1 MVKFVVGILTNRD
14 IDKLKR
20 CLDSCGSHEKIVV
33 CNTLDKAYEVE
44 ARELATSYR
53 VPFFSTESNGTPGK
67 GKNSLLDIFYD
78 TGYDYLIPIDGD
90 DYYSD
95 GAIDRIKELVRNHK
109 PPALI
114 QNKIYMPNNKTLAE
128 SVVQLHSSKRK
139 IIQKNVRFGFVP
151 KRLLCVS
158 SSCKIRYQE
167 DTIVYEDVM
176 VNEKISDALETD
188 EKLYIWDLTLRGC
201 VGQFYSLDVE
211 EMEKILKKTL
221 DFIS

>member
-1 MVKFVVGILTNRD
+1 MAEFVVGILTNRD

-20 CLDSCGSHEKIVV
+20 CLNSCGSHEKFVV
-33 CNTLDKAYEVE
+33 CNTLDKAYEAE
-44 ARELATSYR
+44 ARELVTSYQ

-78 TGYDYLIPIDGD
+78 TEREYLIPIDGD
-90 DYYSD
+90 DYYTE
-95 GAIDRIKELVRNHK
+95 GAIDRIKELVREHK
-109 PPALI
+109 PTALL
-114 QNKIYMPNNKTLAE
+114 QTKIYMPNNKTLAQ

-151 KRLLCVS
+151 KKLLCIS
-158 SSCKIRYQE
+158 SSYKIRYQE
-167 DTIVYEDVM
+167 DTIIYEDVM
-176 VNEKISDALETD
+176 VNEKISGAYETD
-188 EKLYIWDLTLRGC
+188 EPLYMWDLTLNGC